1 MIPIASTEL
10 HFCVSVFITQTGSL
24 VLILVILLLILTVG
38 NTPAKLL
45 TAHIPVYQP
54 VAKIL
59 LLGCGDPRH
68 ILYTTWCHQQA
79 GELSNDQILSVTTCD
94 IEPSTIARNI
104 LLYRLILDS
113 IDIQIAWCIFYDR
126 IIDDVCMAAVVESAS
141 KLYKSAETL
150 KEWHNTSFGSYIK
163 FCDEGTFKIVRRIW
177 AVYAK
182 GRVSKEAEDRMNE
195 NELRK
200 KYLLPEGCVVLTSAT
215 LAMPCSWQALMNK
228 EVHIEMFRKY
238 ASTGRSPHSTYA
250 SRSLLTTPN
259 PTMYRG
265 EGQIADLHYGL
276 DPVCNFH
283 VAEAYANLQYDP
295 TMTIIRRKTNKE
307 TTAVAV
313 TAVSSVSSSLSS
325 SSISDTTTAT
335 TTAAAVTTTT
345 KTRTRTT
352 ATAAITINPNTGR
365 MVAKKITKKS
375 SSSSKSSAILNGNH
389 HNENNNNNEN
399 GNTNNS
405 NRSNGNNNE
414 NGIEND
420 GDDDVVDDEV
430 IYSVC
435 LSQFSRWC
443 LAFKR
448 AITEKKLIIR
458 SFSGDMFD
466 LSQSMVYT
474 KSNPKISSVYG
485 MIGSLRQGNIVLQE
499 DVPLEY
505 DMIDTSNVSD
515 HCGLLNV
522 LLACRELLC
531 EGINSVIATQI
542 ASTLSKSAGDKDL
555 LSTEIR
561 TDIHTFAAV
570 TGLCLLDSSSQVTTS
585 FSTWSTF
592 NLMPILMTA
601 LTSSLHS
608 NVLLEWKYV
617 RPATIRV
624 KIDSPD
630 FISIFTQIYSNMF
643 RWSFGKLDRNTP
655 GNSEK
660 YYNDAS
666 VEMSGQSS
674 YAAPSI
680 QTFVQLLRY
689 GVSGFHSVENSSIIG
704 LLQSISSL
712 NFAFQK
718 NYNSSLV
725 AWLSIFGLLLP
736 FKVQS
741 PLLSTLQL
749 KKKQSVSNSSR
760 CTELIDIA
768 NKPIVLVL
776 LTLLIPKCV
785 IMDKLNSIQ
794 CPIIEMSVRTN
805 STDDRFTSIQMQ
817 YVSERLF
824 SAQSK
829 SNMSGENALVYSNFN
844 LLIGT
849 SQNYKFL
856 ACTTLIPQSCLEGD
870 DVEISLRVPYSVYL
884 REPEMLSLFGMS
896 GVVYSAAFNDKTKVS
911 WSVYSPIKNEIDIK
925 KTRGQCILCD
935 TMDVLNETK
944 WSPLNAVIKNG
955 EITSYTCKIDL
966 GETEYHRNGGMKNC
980 VPILQYSTTLR
991 AVLQLQ
997 QEHKIQAQLPV
1008 PTDMCRTTVQ
1018 ISRKKGFLNLIIP
1031 LFKEF
1036 SFLSL
1041 PMFRTST
1048 HPSQFYFIGAPRCLL
1063 NCMPKINTNIK
1074 LSKSDWLSNLAGS
1087 QVGFDDRKGN
1097 LSGLSAD
1104 NFSMKETIHAIL
1116 LNFIGHNPHLR
1127 GKKSKLFALNSEK
1140 NGVEILIYVNAVRI
1154 NFHDYSVL
1162 IDAAVC
1168 VLTNYPNNSTA
1179 VGKWCNEM
1187 NYKREICF
1195 TSVKSGEVVLWKKAL
1210 PAMNERTRNNWKHTS
1225 TCQYVTSGTD
1235 SIPLSCNTNGHCVVC
1250 QCGQGKGLEGTE
1262 FEHDIK
1268 PSHPIYQHFF
1278 RAAISPFFST
1288 LKCLHDHDKE

>member
-1 MIPIASTEL
+1 MIRISSTDL
-10 HFCVSVFITQTGSL
+10 QLCVSVLISQTGSL
-24 VLILVILLLILTVG
+24 ILILLILLIILTVG

-54 VAKIL
+54 IAKIL

-104 LLYRLILDS
+104 LLFRLILDS

-126 IIDDVCMAAVVESAS
+126 IIDDVCMAAVVEGAS
-141 KLYKSAETL
+141 NLYDSAETL

-250 SRSLLTTPN
+250 SRSVLTTPN

-307 TTAVAV
+307 TTTL
-313 TAVSSVSSSLSS
+313 TAVSSSLSS
-325 SSISDTTTAT
+325 SSISDTTT
-335 TTAAAVTTTT
+335 TTAAAVTATTT
-345 KTRTRTT
+345 KSRTRTT

-375 SSSSKSSAILNGNH
+375 SSSSKSSAMLNGNH
-389 HNENNNNNEN
+389 NNNNDNNNNNENNNNNNNEN
-399 GNTNNS
+399 GNTNYN
-405 NRSNGNNNE
+405 NSNGNNNE

-420 GDDDVVDDEV
+420 SDDDVVDDEV

-435 LSQFSRWC
+435 LAQFSRWC

-448 AITEKKLIIR
+448 AITEEKLIIR

-466 LSQSMVYT
+466 LSQSMIYT
-474 KSNPKISSVYG
+474 KSNPKISSVHG
-485 MIGSLRQGNIVLQE
+485 MIGSLRQGNIILQD

-643 RWSFGKLDRNTP
+643 RWSFG
-655 GNSEK
+655 
-660 YYNDAS
+660 
-666 VEMSGQSS
+666 
-674 YAAPSI
+674 
-680 QTFVQLLRY
+680 
-689 GVSGFHSVENSSIIG
+689 
-704 LLQSISSL
+704 
-712 NFAFQK
+712 
-718 NYNSSLV
+718 
-725 AWLSIFGLLLP
+725 
-736 FKVQS
+736 
-741 PLLSTLQL
+741 
-749 KKKQSVSNSSR
+749 
-760 CTELIDIA
+760 
-768 NKPIVLVL
+768 
-776 LTLLIPKCV
+776 
-785 IMDKLNSIQ
+785 
-794 CPIIEMSVRTN
+794 
-805 STDDRFTSIQMQ
+805 RF
-817 YVSERLF
+817 
-824 SAQSK
+824 
-829 SNMSGENALVYSNFN
+829 
-844 LLIGT
+844 
-849 SQNYKFL
+849 
-856 ACTTLIPQSCLEGD
+856 
-870 DVEISLRVPYSVYL
+870 
-884 REPEMLSLFGMS
+884 
-896 GVVYSAAFNDKTKVS
+896 
-911 WSVYSPIKNEIDIK
+911 
-925 KTRGQCILCD
+925 
-935 TMDVLNETK
+935 
-944 WSPLNAVIKNG
+944 
-955 EITSYTCKIDL
+955 
-966 GETEYHRNGGMKNC
+966 
-980 VPILQYSTTLR
+980 
-991 AVLQLQ
+991 
-997 QEHKIQAQLPV
+997 
-1008 PTDMCRTTVQ
+1008 
-1018 ISRKKGFLNLIIP
+1018 
-1031 LFKEF
+1031 
-1036 SFLSL
+1036 
-1041 PMFRTST
+1041 
-1048 HPSQFYFIGAPRCLL
+1048 
-1063 NCMPKINTNIK
+1063 
-1074 LSKSDWLSNLAGS
+1074 
-1087 QVGFDDRKGN
+1087 
-1097 LSGLSAD
+1097 
-1104 NFSMKETIHAIL
+1104 
-1116 LNFIGHNPHLR
+1116 
-1127 GKKSKLFALNSEK
+1127 
-1140 NGVEILIYVNAVRI
+1140 
-1154 NFHDYSVL
+1154 
-1162 IDAAVC
+1162 
-1168 VLTNYPNNSTA
+1168 
-1179 VGKWCNEM
+1179 
-1187 NYKREICF
+1187 
-1195 TSVKSGEVVLWKKAL
+1195 
-1210 PAMNERTRNNWKHTS
+1210 
-1225 TCQYVTSGTD
+1225 
-1235 SIPLSCNTNGHCVVC
+1235 
-1250 QCGQGKGLEGTE
+1250 
-1262 FEHDIK
+1262 
-1268 PSHPIYQHFF
+1268 
-1278 RAAISPFFST
+1278 
-1288 LKCLHDHDKE
+1288 